1 MNTLQIILFVIL
13 GIGIITILLRTSEG
27 FTISENACKKRE
39 SQLLNRLNASVTSQ
53 EKHKG
58 ENITKSSHEQ
68 RTNNVLKKDKRD
80 NGSCLPTDICDKPGM
95 FHEVNS
101 NEGDIHSTPP
111 DFFNDK
117 RNGFF
122 IYEDDT
128 NDHQL

>member
-13 GIGIITILLRTSEG
+13 GIGILTILLRTSEG

-58 ENITKSSHEQ
+58 ENITTPSREQ
-68 RTNNVLKKDKRD
+68 KTNNVMRKEKRD

-95 FHEVNS
+95 FQEVNMGHD
-101 NEGDIHSTPP
+101 NIHGTPP

-122 IYEDDT
+122 IYEDDPHD
-128 NDHQL
+128 NQV